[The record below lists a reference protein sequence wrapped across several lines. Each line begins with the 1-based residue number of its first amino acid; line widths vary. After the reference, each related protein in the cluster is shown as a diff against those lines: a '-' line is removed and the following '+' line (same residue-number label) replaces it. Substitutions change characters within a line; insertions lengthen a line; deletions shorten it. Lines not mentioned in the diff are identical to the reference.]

1 MAFKEGYWWNNF
13 TEDWMAQTVSNCVLN
28 IYISKNKMPFQ
39 GTLLDNCI
47 EDAMQSLHVQFACII
62 EPGASVIR
70 KLT

>member
-1 MAFKEGYWWNNF
+1 
-13 TEDWMAQTVSNCVLN
+13 MAQTVSNCVLN
-28 IYISKNKMPFQ
+28 IYISENKMPFQ